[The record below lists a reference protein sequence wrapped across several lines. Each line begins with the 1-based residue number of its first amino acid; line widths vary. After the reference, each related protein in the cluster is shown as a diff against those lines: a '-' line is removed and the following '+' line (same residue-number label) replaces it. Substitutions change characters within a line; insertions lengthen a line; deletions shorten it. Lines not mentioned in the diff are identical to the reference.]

1 MNHLAHLLLSG
12 DNPAWITGNFI
23 TDFLNPA
30 EQRSMPPDIRQGIQV
45 HLFIDKTIDHHP
57 VYKKS
62 IDLIRKTQNK
72 YAPVVADIYYDYL
85 LYSQWDNYTLV
96 PANEFKLKVYD
107 ILKKSIPAL
116 TPAGVQRRIGSMVDR
131 DFLQAYSSVDF
142 MEGTFRMLIKRVH
155 FSNRLSQAAED
166 FEHYFPILTEHFD
179 QVFPEMVEACLT
191 FRLNL
196 QN

>member
-62 IDLIRKTQNK
+62 IELIRQTQLK
-72 YAPVVADIYYDYL
+72 YAPVVADIYFDYL
-85 LYSQWDNYTLV
+85 LYSQWDKYALV
-96 PANEFKLKVYD
+96 PADEFKLKVYD
-107 ILKKSIPAL
+107 ILKKSLPVN
-116 TPAGVQRRIGSMVDR
+116 TPQVVRGRIGSMIDR

-155 FSNRLSQAAED
+155 FNNRLSEAALD
-166 FEHYFPILTEHFD
+166 FKNYLPILAEHFD
-179 QVFPEMVEACLT
+179 QVFPEMVEACLG

-196 QN
+196 QS

>member
-23 TDFLNPA
+23 TDFLKPA

-45 HLFIDKTIDHHP
+45 HLFIDKTIDQHP

-62 IDLIRKTQNK
+62 IDLIRQTQQK
-72 YAPVVADIYYDYL
+72 YAPVVADIYFDYL
-85 LYSQWDNYTLV
+85 LYNQWERYSLV
-96 PANEFKLKVYD
+96 PANEFKKKVYD
-107 ILKKSIPAL
+107 ILLRTLPSL
-116 TPAGVQRRIGSMVDR
+116 TPAGVRVRIESMVGR
-131 DFLQAYSSVDF
+131 DFLSAYSTVDF
-142 MEGTFRMLIKRVH
+142 MEGTFRMLVKRVH
-155 FSNRLSQAAED
+155 FNNRLSEAADD
-166 FEHYFPILTEHFD
+166 FKHYLPVLSEHFD
-179 QVFPEMVEACLT
+179 QVFPEMVEACLK